1 MCGIVGYIGS
11 RDAYPILIEGLKR
24 LEYRG
29 YDSAGVALI
38 NDGGAMNIYKEKGK
52 VSNLEAL
59 ASQRDTSGHI
69 GIAHT
74 RWATH
79 GEPSAVNAHPHVSQN
94 GRLALVHNGI
104 IENYASLK
112 EYLAGKGYTFKS
124 STDTEVLVQL
134 IQFMQ
139 DEYGK
144 DLEGAVVMALRRVI
158 GAYAIA
164 VIDNE
169 HPDKI
174 VAAKKSSPLAI
185 GVGEG
190 DKEFFIASDALPIV
204 PYTNQMVYLND
215 NEVALL
221 RVGHKIEI
229 RNLDN
234 KEISHDVKEVDIN
247 LESLEKGGFDH
258 FMLKEIYDQ
267 PRCMADCMR
276 GRLLPGEKRIVLSTL
291 NLHRDELV
299 NAQRFIIVACGTS
312 WHAGLI
318 GKQLIEQWAKVPV
331 EVEYASE
338 FRYRNPVIMPGDVV
352 IAISQSGETADTL
365 AAFQLAKE
373 NNALCF
379 GIVNAVGSSIA
390 RASDTGIYIHVGPEI
405 GVASTKA
412 FTGQVTVLTLFALA
426 LGHERGTITQEEYET
441 TITEL
446 GEIPEKIKAVLK
458 DDGKIKEI
466 ARALTY
472 AENALYMGRGF
483 NYPVALEGALKLKE
497 ISYIHAEGY
506 PAAEMKHGPI
516 ALIDED
522 MPVVFVATHHQLYKK
537 ILSNIEEVKA
547 RNGRIIAIVTEG
559 DEAVSKIA
567 EAAIAVPPTLATLAP
582 LLSVIPLQLIA
593 YHVAVE
599 KGLNVDQPRNLAK
612 SVTVE

>member
-11 RDAYPILIEGLKR
+11 REAYPILIEGLKR

-38 NDGGAMNIYKEKGK
+38 NGEGTMNIYKEKGK
-52 VSNLEAL
+52 VSNLEAI
-59 ASQRDTSGHI
+59 ASQRDTSGCI

-112 EYLAGKGYTFKS
+112 EYLKGKGYTFRS
-124 STDTEVLVQL
+124 CTDTEVLVQL
-134 IQFMQ
+134 VQFMQ

-164 VIDNE
+164 VIDKAY
-169 HPDKI
+169 PDKI
-174 VAAKKSSPLAI
+174 VVAKKSSPLTI

-190 DKEFFIASDALPIV
+190 NKEFFIASDALPIV

-221 RVGHKIEI
+221 KVGQKMEI

-234 KEISHDVKEVDIN
+234 KEISHDIKEVDIN
-247 LESLEKGGFDH
+247 LESLEKGGFEH
-258 FMLKEIYDQ
+258 FMLKEIFDQ

-276 GRLLPGEKRIVLSTL
+276 GRLLLGEKRIVLSTL

-299 NAQRFIIVACGTS
+299 NARRFIIVACGTS

-338 FRYRNPVIMPGDVV
+338 FRYRNPVILPGDVV

-426 LGHERGTITQEEYET
+426 LAHEKATITQEEYEN

-446 GEIPEKIKAVLK
+446 GNIPDKIKSVLAG
-458 DDGKIKEI
+458 DDNIKEI

-559 DEAVSKIA
+559 DEAVNKLA
-567 EAAIAVPPTLATLAP
+567 EATISVPPTLATLAP

>member
-11 RDAYPILIEGLKR
+11 RDAYDILIKGLKR

-38 NDGGAMNIYKEKGK
+38 NGEGKMNVYKEKGK
-52 VSNLEAL
+52 VSNLEAI

-104 IENYASLK
+104 IENYSSLK
-112 EYLAGKGYTFKS
+112 KFLTKKGYTFKS
-124 STDTEVLVQL
+124 ETDTEVLVQL
-134 IQFMQ
+134 IEFMQ

-144 DLEGAVVMALRRVI
+144 DLEGAVVMALRRVV
-158 GAYAIA
+158 GAYSIA
-164 VIDNE
+164 VIDKDC
-169 HPDKI
+169 PDKI
-174 VAAKKSSPLAI
+174 VVARKSSPLVI
-185 GVGEG
+185 GIGENNS
-190 DKEFFIASDALPIV
+190 EFFLASDALPIV
-204 PYTNQMVYLND
+204 SYTKQMVYLND

-221 RVGHKIEI
+221 KTGQKIEI

-234 KEISHDVKEVDIN
+234 KEINLDIKEVDIN
-247 LESLEKGGFDH
+247 LETLEKGGFDH

-267 PRCMADCMR
+267 PRCIADCMR
-276 GRLLPGEKRIVLSTL
+276 GRLLLKEKRIVLSTI
-291 NLHRDELV
+291 NLHRNELI
-299 NAQRFIIVACGTS
+299 NAYRFIIVACGTS

-318 GKQLIEQWAKVPV
+318 GKQLIEQWAHIPV

-338 FRYRNPVIMPGDVV
+338 FRYRNPVIQPGDVV

-373 NNALCF
+373 CHALCF

-426 LGHERGTITQEEYET
+426 LGHERGEISQKEYED
-441 TITEL
+441 TIEEL
-446 GEIPEKIKAVLK
+446 GRIPEKIKKVLESN
-458 DDGKIKEI
+458 DKIKEI
-466 ARALTY
+466 ARSLTY

-522 MPVVFVATHHQLYKK
+522 MPVIFVATHHQLYKK
-537 ILSNIEEVKA
+537 ILSNIEEVTA
-547 RNGRIIAIVTEG
+547 RNGRILSIVTEG
-559 DEAVSKIA
+559 DVAVKDISEAYI
-567 EAAIAVPPTLATLAP
+567 EVPPTFAPLAP